1 MTHHFDRI
9 TQQII
14 KALEAGVDGYEM
26 PWQKLGA
33 EIGQPINATTGKAYR
48 GLNILGL
55 GMAAVANN
63 YPSGRWSS
71 YRQWQAA
78 GAQVRKG
85 EKGTHIF
92 FWQSRENGSS
102 DAEDA
107 SERRYRGYVARTYM
121 VFNEAQVDGV
131 PEHLKQADA
140 PLISGCE
147 SQAFFDRLEARVIH
161 GADRAYFEPA
171 TDLIRMPYPE
181 QFKDREGYLSVRAHE
196 TIHWTGTKAR
206 LDRDLSGRFGTSA
219 YAMEEL
225 VAELGAAFLCAT
237 LGVSQRPRKDH
248 AAYISSWITV
258 MKGDNKAVLTAASRA
273 QQAVDFILQQA
284 SSDGDG
290 LPSRV
295 STSVRDAA

>member
-14 KALEAGVDGYEM
+14 QAVETGAEGYEM
-26 PWQKLGA
+26 PWHKLGA
-33 EIGQPINATTGKAYR
+33 DVRQPLNASTGKAYR

-55 GMAAVANN
+55 GLAAIANG

-71 YRQWQAA
+71 YRQWRAS

-85 EKGTHIF
+85 EKGTPIF
-92 FWQSRENGSS
+92 FWQSRENRS
-102 DAEDA
+102 DEAEDA

-131 PEHLKQADA
+131 SEHLKQADA
-140 PLISGCE
+140 LVSSGCE
-147 SQAFFDRLEARVIH
+147 TQAFFDRLEARVIH
-161 GADRAYFEPA
+161 GGDRAYFEPA

-181 QFKDREGYLSVRAHE
+181 QFKDRESYLSVRAHE
-196 TIHWTGTKAR
+196 TTHWTGAKAR
-206 LDRDLSGRFGTSA
+206 LNRDLTGRFGTSA

-225 VAELGAAFLCAT
+225 VAELGAAFLCAA

-248 AAYISSWITV
+248 AAYISSWIKV
-258 MKGDNKAVLTAASRA
+258 MKGDNKAILTAASKA
-273 QQAVDFILQQA
+273 QQAVDFILERA
-284 SSDGDG
+284 SSEDDG
-290 LPSRV
+290 LPPR
-295 STSVRDAA
+295 SVTAVAEAS